1 MRGDAPLYLSSPAYV
16 LGEGAHQAADAVADL
31 LIDAENAGRYAY
43 SALRVSEL
51 APVELAER
59 SAAQTL
65 EASGLPAADIT
76 ALLHAWTY
84 YQGHEFWSPAHYLA
98 NQLGATAAEPM
109 GIQQMCNGGMAAIGQ
124 ASRHLLADPAAE
136 AVLVTTADCFPAP
149 GFDRWGGDY
158 GVCYGDGATSVLLTR
173 APRGRSVRLLSA
185 ATVAAPVLEGM
196 HRGEA
201 PFGPAPLSGVKT
213 LLPKVAKKEFLTAH
227 PQLPFGPLAHDAVTT
242 VVGRALHRA
251 EVAPSDP
258 RLRAAALPRLARH
271 VMTDAYEPAFAAAC
285 AAPVV
290 PLGSDTGHLGA
301 GDAVA
306 NLCDLLDRDD
316 VRPGDLLV
324 LLSAGAGFTWSA
336 AIVEVPSS

>member
-1 MRGDAPLYLSSPAYV
+1 MRSDAALYLSSPAYV
-16 LGEGAHQAADAVADL
+16 LGEDTHSAADAVSDR
-31 LIDAENAGRYAY
+31 LIDAENAERYAY
-43 SALRVSEL
+43 SALRVSDL

-65 EASGLPAADIT
+65 EDAGVPAADLT

-84 YQGHEFWSPAHYLA
+84 HQGHEFWSPAHYLA
-98 NQLGATAAEPM
+98 HRLGAPAAEPT
-109 GIQQMCNGGMAAIGQ
+109 GIQQMCNGGMAAIAQ
-124 ASRHLLADPAAE
+124 AARHLLAEPAAHT
-136 AVLVTTADCFPAP
+136 VLVTTADCFPAP

-173 APRGRSVRLLSA
+173 TPQGRSVRLLSS
-185 ATVAAPVLEGM
+185 ATVAAPVMEGM
-196 HRGEA
+196 HRGDA
-201 PFGPAPLSGVKT
+201 PFSPAPLSGVKT
-213 LLPKVAKKEFLTAH
+213 LLPKVTKKEFLTAN

-242 VVGRALHRA
+242 VVGRALERA
-251 EVAPSDP
+251 GVAPGDG

-285 AAPVV
+285 AAPIV

-336 AIVEVPSS
+336 AIVEVPS